1 LRNATALTAT
11 TDGTFDV
18 MRIGLLGEL
27 EVHDDDGRDVAI
39 SGAKLRALLAVLALH
54 AGRAVPTDQLVD
66 ALWGEDPPP
75 AVRNGLQGLTSK
87 LRRAL
92 GSADAVTMR
101 GGAYAL
107 ELPADAV
114 DVHRYERL
122 VTDARA
128 AAARDDATTALTL
141 LSEAESLWRGDPLAD
156 FTYEDF
162 AALTIGRLSEL
173 RLSAVEERLD
183 LELAIGRHL
192 AVIPELEVLVRSHP
206 LRERPRGLLML
217 ALYRAGRQA
226 DALQVFQEGR
236 RQLADELGLDPG
248 PELRQLESAI
258 LSQDPSLDA
267 PDVPLTPAAAGP
279 RPGRMTIPEP
289 LTALVGR
296 DDELEELRRCLAEH
310 RLLTLIGPGGVG
322 KTRLAL
328 ELGRGASQSLADGG
342 VLVELAAVGDPAGVP
357 AAIST
362 ALGLPNPNRLAEL
375 IGERELLV
383 VLDNCE
389 HVITTAATVVEDLLT
404 RCPNLRLL
412 ATSREGLRVPG
423 EIIWPV
429 PPLRAEEAT
438 ELFESRVRAAG
449 TRVDLTDETRQVIA
463 QICERLDGLP
473 LAIELA
479 AARTRAFP
487 VQQLASRLDDR
498 FRLLTGGSRTALP
511 RQQTLRAVVDWSYEL
526 LFDDEQRVFERL
538 SVFPGGCDLAT
549 AELVCAADDLPTEEI
564 ADLLQALVD
573 KSLVIAV
580 ADGEDLRF
588 TQLQTLVQYGKEKL
602 AERGEAGPVRVAMA
616 AHFARLCA
624 KSAEAYIGDE
634 QRSWLRTIDAERDN
648 LRAALEWAIATDDAD
663 TALTIAG
670 GASWPHWLAGT
681 SVEGKRWLDDAFASA
696 GSASPRSR
704 ALALTGRGLL
714 DFQAGARTDVDAD
727 LEEALAIFEQ
737 EDDLPGLAL
746 VGSFYA
752 EVAATRREVDEAQRR
767 RRQHLEL
774 YARQPE
780 GPFASAVV
788 AYSHAKLAVLEGD
801 LDAGERYY
809 REATA
814 HFATIDRPM
823 MLSMCEAI
831 VADFDERVDDV
842 PAAAKGLEAAIATNA
857 TLGLRGFNSS
867 LLARLGWVFLQLG
880 DHEQARQRY
889 EEALH
894 AARWLGHRPVLMVSL
909 AGIAPLHRAEGR
921 DSEAASAA
929 VEALEVHLA
938 GLPLRFEN
946 RIQAS
951 AHLHPAIVSCC
962 AVLAGLAVEAG
973 DPSRA
978 ARLLGHA
985 ERHRALHAATLP
997 SLITELLVAAE
1008 GSTRAALGDD
1018 EFRAAFAAGTEGE
1031 LRNEISVTV

>member
-1 LRNATALTAT
+1 
-11 TDGTFDV
+11 
-18 MRIGLLGEL
+18 MRIGLLGAL
-27 EVHDDDGRDVAI
+27 EVHDDAGRDVAI
-39 SGAKLRALLAVLALH
+39 SGTKLRSLLAVLALH

-75 AVRNGLQGLTSK
+75 AVRNGLQGLASK

-92 GSADAVTMR
+92 GSPGSVTMR

-107 ELPADAV
+107 ELPPEAV

-122 VTDARA
+122 VADARGA
-128 AAARDDATTALTL
+128 ATAGDATTALEL
-141 LSEAESLWRGDPLAD
+141 LSEADALWRGDPLAD
-156 FTYEDF
+156 FTYDDF

-183 LELAIGRHL
+183 LELTAGRHL
-192 AVIPELEVLVRSHP
+192 AAIPELEVLVRSHP

-226 DALQVFQEGR
+226 DALQVFQEVR

-258 LSQDPSLDA
+258 LAQDPSLDA
-267 PDVPLTPAAAGP
+267 PDVPVVAVPTASPP
-279 RPGRMTIPEP
+279 KRMVIPEP
-289 LTALVGR
+289 LTAIVGR
-296 DDELEELRRCLAEH
+296 EHELEELSRCLAEH
-310 RLLTLIGPGGVG
+310 RLVTLVGPGGVG

-328 ELGRGASQSLADGG
+328 ELGRAASSALDDGG
-342 VLVELAAVGDPAGVP
+342 VLVELAAVGDPAGVST
-357 AAIST
+357 AIST
-362 ALGLPNPNRLAEL
+362 ALGLPNPTRLAEL
-375 IGERELLV
+375 IGDRELLV

-389 HVITTAATVVEDLLT
+389 HVITTAAAVVEELLI
-404 RCPNLRLL
+404 RCPTLRLL

-429 PPLRAEEAT
+429 PPLRAQDAT
-438 ELFESRVRAAG
+438 ELFESRIRAAG
-449 TRVDLTDETRQVIA
+449 TRVELTEETRQVIA

-538 SVFPGGCDLAT
+538 SVFPGGCDLAA
-549 AELVCAADDLPTEEI
+549 AELVCGADDLPADEI

-573 KSLVIAV
+573 KSLVIA
-580 ADGEDLRF
+580 ATDGDELRF
-588 TQLQTLVQYGKEKL
+588 TQLQTLAQYGKEKL
-602 AERGEAGPVRVAMA
+602 AERGEAGPVRDAMA

-648 LRAALEWAIATDDAD
+648 LRAALEWAMATDDAD

-681 SVEGKRWLDDAFASA
+681 SVEGKRWLDDAFGCA
-696 GSASPRSR
+696 GTALPTSR

-714 DFQAGARTDVDAD
+714 DVQAGARTDVDDD

-737 EDDLPGLAL
+737 MATGASRSYDVPGLAL
-746 VGSFYA
+746 VSSFYA
-752 EVAATRREVDEAQRR
+752 EIAAVRGEVAEARR
-767 RRQHLEL
+767 RRQQHIEL
-774 YARQPE
+774 CARQPE
-780 GPFASAVV
+780 GPFRRAVL
-788 AYSHAKLAVLEGD
+788 AYSRAKLAVLDGD
-801 LDAGERYY
+801 LDAGEMHY
-809 REATA
+809 RKATA
-814 HFATIDRPM
+814 EFSTIDRPM

-831 VADFDERVDDV
+831 VADFDEQAGDF
-842 PAAAKGLEAAIATNA
+842 PAAAKGLEAAIGTNS

-867 LLARLGWVFLQLG
+867 LLARLGWVHLQLG
-880 DHEQARQRY
+880 DHDQARQRY
-889 EEALH
+889 DEALH
-894 AARWLGHRPVLMVSL
+894 AARWLGHRPVLMVAL
-909 AGIAPLHRAEGR
+909 AGSAVLLRDEGR
-921 DSEAASAA
+921 SDEAGSAA
-929 VEALEVHLA
+929 TEALEVHLA
-938 GLPLRFEN
+938 GIPVRFEN
-946 RIQAS
+946 RIEAS

-962 AVLAGLAVEAG
+962 AVLADLAAGAG
-973 DPSRA
+973 DPGRA

-985 ERHRALHAATLP
+985 ARHRVLNPATLP
-997 SLITELLVAAE
+997 PLVTELLASAE
-1008 GSTRAALGDD
+1008 AHARATLADD
-1018 EFRAAFAAGTEGE
+1018 DFVVAFAAGEAGD
-1031 LRNEISVTV
+1031 LRAEVPVPA

>member
-1 LRNATALTAT
+1 M
-11 TDGTFDV
+11 DGTV
-18 MRIGLLGEL
+18 GLMRIGLLGEL
-27 EVHDDDGRDVAI
+27 EVHDDDGREVAI
-39 SGAKLRALLAVLALH
+39 SGAKLRSLLAVLALH

-75 AVRNGLQGLTSK
+75 AVRNGLQGLASK

-101 GGAYAL
+101 NGAYAL
-107 ELPADAV
+107 ELAPEAV

-122 VTDARA
+122 VTEARA
-128 AAARDDATTALTL
+128 AAEAGDTTTALAR
-141 LSEAESLWRGDPLAD
+141 LSDAESLWRGEPLAD
-156 FTYEDF
+156 FTYDDF

-173 RLSAVEERLD
+173 RLSAVEERLG
-183 LELAIGRHL
+183 LELATGRHL

-206 LRERPRGLLML
+206 LRERPRALLML

-226 DALQVFQEGR
+226 DALQAFQDGR
-236 RQLADELGLDPG
+236 RHLADELGLDPG

-258 LSQDPSLDA
+258 LAQDPSLDA
-267 PDVPLTPAAAGP
+267 PDVPVAAPAP
-279 RPGRMTIPEP
+279 LPPPPPRMTIPEP

-296 DDELEELRRCLAEH
+296 DGELEELRRCLADH
-310 RLLTLIGPGGVG
+310 RLLTLVGPGGVG

-328 ELGRGASQSLADGG
+328 ELGRDAAPSLADGG

-357 AAIST
+357 AAIT
-362 ALGLPNPNRLAEL
+362 AALGLTNPNRLAEL

-389 HVITTAATVVEDLLT
+389 HVITMAATIAEELLT
-404 RCPNLRLL
+404 HCPNLRLL

-423 EIIWPV
+423 EVIWPV
-429 PPLRAEEAT
+429 PPLRAAEAT

-449 TRVDLTDETRQVIA
+449 TRVELTVENREVIA
-463 QICERLDGLP
+463 QICARLDGLP

-549 AELVCAADDLPTEEI
+549 AELVCAGDDLPAEDI
-564 ADLLQALVD
+564 ADLVQALVD

-580 ADGEDLRF
+580 ADGDDLRF

-602 AERGEAGPVRVAMA
+602 AERGEAGPVRDAMA

-681 SVEGKRWLDDAFASA
+681 AVEGKRWLDDAFAAA
-696 GSASPRSR
+696 GAARATSR

-727 LEEALAIFEQ
+727 LEEALAIFGQ
-737 EDDLPGLAL
+737 ADDLPGLAL
-746 VGSFYA
+746 ASSFYA
-752 EVAATRREVDEAQRR
+752 EVAAVRREVDEARR
-767 RRQHLEL
+767 RRRHHLEL
-774 YARQPE
+774 CERQPD
-780 GPFASAVV
+780 GPFAAAVR
-788 AYSHAKLAVLEGD
+788 AYSEAKLALLDGD
-801 LDAGERYY
+801 VDVAERLY

-814 HFATIDRPM
+814 HFTTIDRPM

-831 VADFDERVDDV
+831 VADFDERVDDF
-842 PAAAKGLEAAIATNA
+842 PAAAKGLEAAIGTNA

-867 LLARLGWVFLQLG
+867 LLARLGWVRLQL
-880 DHEQARQRY
+880 DERDEARGRY
-889 EEALH
+889 DEALH
-894 AARWLGHRPVLMVSL
+894 VARWLGNRPVVMVSL
-909 AGIAPLHRAEGR
+909 AGLAVLHRAARR
-921 DSEAASAA
+921 DDEARSAA
-929 VEALEVHLA
+929 IEALEVHLA
-938 GLPLRFEN
+938 GMPVRFEN
-946 RIQAS
+946 RVEPS
-951 AHLHPAIVSCC
+951 AHLHPAIVACC
-962 AVLAGLAVEAG
+962 AVLAGLAAEGG
-973 DPSRA
+973 DATGA

-985 ERHRALHAATLP
+985 RRHRQRNSATLP
-997 SLITELLVAAE
+997 PLVVELLASAE
-1008 GSTRAALGDD
+1008 DLARGALGDVD
-1018 EFRAAFAAGTEGE
+1018 FDAAVEAGADDDLRAELAA
-1031 LRNEISVTV
+1031 TV